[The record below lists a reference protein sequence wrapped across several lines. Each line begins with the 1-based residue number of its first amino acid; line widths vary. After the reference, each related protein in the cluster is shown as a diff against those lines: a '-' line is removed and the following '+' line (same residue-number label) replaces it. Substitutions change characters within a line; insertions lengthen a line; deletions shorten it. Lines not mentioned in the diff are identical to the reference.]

1 MYPLRTFLASLL
13 LSSVALGIV
22 AVSVRSSENPLTQL
36 YVRTIPAGAQVLL
49 NGKPL
54 GNSNGLYPVKP
65 GDYRI
70 VIDLDEYE
78 PHEQQITIRNGRITR
93 IELEFKKQ
101 PQTAQ
106 PPSSATDTD
115 DAPAVSAADVGTRP
129 RNFVLLVVG
138 QDRMTF
144 EGQDTTW
151 EELPKL
157 LNKVPTRKYV
167 VLCLATASD
176 SEVSP
181 KKKEDARRHA
191 HWLVQDLGF
200 EYLSLVGVHPLGAK
214 GGSSQM
220 IRTSPEGEI
229 TLPMA
234 AVTAGA
240 RIRQQ
245 YFVQLVVGQDRMTFE
260 GEDTTWEK
268 LPQAL
273 EQVPNRRRT
282 ALCLAIASDEV
293 TPKQKGE
300 ARARAGRLVRVHG
313 FEYLSHVGVHP
324 LGSKSGPSQTI
335 QDPSPDET
343 RAQRQLILETGE
355 ADLTFEGRMF
365 QTWDELAAAFERV
378 AGREH
383 AEILIVA
390 SAHLKHARLLDVI
403 DRASKLADRMGFLPC
418 RVRVAGS
425 TE

>member
-1 MYPLRTFLASLL
+1 LL
-13 LSSVALGIV
+13 LSSVVFGIV
-22 AVSVRSSENPLTQL
+22 AVSVRSSENPPTQL

-54 GNSNGLYPVKP
+54 GNSNGLYAVKP

-70 VIDLDEYE
+70 VIDLEEYE

-93 IELEFKKQ
+93 IELAFKKP

-115 DAPAVSAADVGTRP
+115 HASAVSAADVGTRP
-129 RNFVLLVVG
+129 RSFVLLVVG

-151 EELPKL
+151 EKLPKL
-157 LNKVPTRKYV
+157 LNKVPTREYA

-176 SEVSP
+176 SKVSAEQ
-181 KKKEDARRHA
+181 KEDARRHA

-200 EYLSLVGVHPLGAK
+200 EYLSLVGDHPLGSKK
-214 GGSSQM
+214 GGSSQI
-220 IRTSPEGEI
+220 IRTSPEGEVA
-229 TLPMA
+229 LPMS

-245 YFVQLVVGQDRMTFE
+245 YFVQLVVGKDRMTFE
-260 GEDTTWEK
+260 GQETTWEK

-273 EQVPNRRRT
+273 TQVPNRQRT
-282 ALCLAIASDEV
+282 ALCLAITSDEV
-293 TPKQKGE
+293 TPKQKEE
-300 ARARAGRLVRVHG
+300 ARARAGRLVREHG
-313 FEYLSHVGVHP
+313 FEYLSLVGAHP

-335 QDPSPDET
+335 QDPSPDEK
-343 RAQRQLILETGE
+343 RAQRQLVLEVGE
-355 ADLTFEGRMF
+355 ADLTFEGRTIH
-365 QTWDELAAAFERV
+365 TWDELASAFERV
-378 AGREH
+378 ASREH

-390 SAHLKHARLLDVI
+390 PAHLKHARLLDVI
-403 DRASKLADRMGFLPC
+403 DRTSKLADRMGLLPC
-418 RVRVAGS
+418 RVRVNGS
-425 TE
+425 N